1 MVWRTEKKEKKKISL
16 VKELV
21 HRKAGSASSLV
32 SGNAR
37 VGVCFILKHHL
48 FAEEQGLCSLG
59 QGAGVGVGA
68 QHWPGGGWR
77 ESKTQT
83 QRCWQKR
90 EGPGASPGAVY
101 PGRSAIQM
109 LKVSE

>member
-59 QGAGVGVGA
+59 RGPGWGWGPSTGRVE
-68 QHWPGGGWR
+68 GGGNPR
-77 ESKTQT
+77 PRPRDAGRRGRGQEHPLEQFTLGDPLS
-83 QRCWQKR
+83 RC
-90 EGPGASPGAVY
+90 
-101 PGRSAIQM
+101 
-109 LKVSE
+109 